1 MIKNYIKI
9 ALRNL
14 TRHKGYSLI
23 NITGLAIGM
32 ACCILILLW
41 VQDELRFD
49 RFHKNADNICRVIQD
64 IKFSDHST
72 TWAITQGPLGPSLKE
87 DFPEIVNFTRV
98 TGRRFRLNHGDQ
110 SFDEVLG
117 MADGSIFEMFTF
129 PLIEGDPQTALSDPH
144 SIVLTEEMAKKYFGD
159 EHPIGKILK
168 ADDQYDFLVT
178 GIMEEFPLN
187 SHFRYDFL
195 IPFIF
200 GRELKYTVDNWRNS
214 QFSTY
219 VQVQEGISYQEVV
232 QKISGY
238 LYEKPTI
245 EKDAKLNLQP
255 LERIHLYSNY
265 EFDRPHGD
273 ITYVTIFSLIA
284 FFILLIA
291 CINFMNLTTA
301 RSANRAREVGMRKV
315 AGAYR
320 RDLVRQFFGESILLA
335 FIALI
340 FAVGIVVLLLPVFN
354 DLAAKELSFGISGNV
369 HALLVLVG
377 IALLTGIIA
386 GSYPALFLSAFQP
399 AIVLKGTLHSGTRGS
414 IFRKVLVVLQF
425 SLTILLIVCTT
436 IVYNQMNFMRNRK
449 LGYHK
454 EYLVYAALRGDM
466 RQQFDAVKE
475 ELLKNPNILDVTSS
489 GNTPT
494 YGYNFSNSLWRWEG
508 QDPDEEIL
516 IRASFIDYNY
526 FETFGME
533 IIEGRSYSKEFS
545 TDPTEALI
553 VNEEAVKVMGMESPL
568 GKQLGIGDNQAKIIG
583 VVKNYHFRSLKQE
596 IEPLILI
603 LNPQNCWALF
613 ARLNSEDVS
622 KTIGHMEKIWG
633 QFAPGYPFNYR
644 FMDEAIDNLYRS
656 EQQIGTLFGYFSILA
671 IFISCLGLFGLA
683 SFMAEQRTKE
693 IGIRKV
699 LGATVSNIL
708 LLLSK
713 EFAKWVLIANL
724 IAWPVAYYAMNRWLQ
739 GYAYRINIALWS
751 FILAAV
757 LALAIALFTVSYQ
770 AVRAATANPADAL
783 RYE

>member
-23 NITGLAIGM
+23 NIAGLAIGM

-41 VQDELRFD
+41 VQDELSFD
-49 RFHKNADNICRVIQD
+49 RFHENADSIYRVIQD

-98 TGRRFRLNHGDQ
+98 TGRRFRLAYQDN

-129 PLIEGDPQTALSDPH
+129 PLVEGDPQTALSDPH
-144 SIVLTEEMAKKYFGD
+144 SIVLTEEMARKYFGD
-159 EHPIGKILK
+159 EHPIGKVLK
-168 ADDQYDFLVT
+168 ADDEYDFLVT
-178 GIMEEFPLN
+178 GILEEFPLN

-219 VQVQEGISYQEVV
+219 VQIQEGIPYQEVV

-255 LERIHLYSNY
+255 LGRIHLHSNY

-340 FAVGIVVLLLPVFN
+340 FAVGIVYLLLSVFN
-354 DLAAKELSFGISGNV
+354 ELAAKELSFEISGNIQTLSV
-369 HALLVLVG
+369 LAGVAL
-377 IALLTGIIA
+377 ITGIIA

-399 AIVLKGTLHSGTRGS
+399 ADVLKGTLFSSNRGAT
-414 IFRKVLVVLQF
+414 FRKVLVVLQF

-449 LGYHK
+449 LGYDK
-454 EYLVYAALRGDM
+454 EYLVYAVLRGDM
-466 RQQFDAVKE
+466 RQQFDVVKE
-475 ELLKNPNILDVTSS
+475 ELLKNPNILAVTSS
-489 GNTPT
+489 GTLPT

-516 IRASFIDYNY
+516 MRASFIDYNY
-526 FETFGME
+526 FETLGLD
-533 IIEGRSYSKEFS
+533 IIEGRSYSKQFS

-583 VVKNYHFRSLKQE
+583 FVKNYHFRSLKQE

-603 LNPQNCWALF
+603 LNPSTCWALF
-613 ARLNSEDVS
+613 AKLSSEDVS
-622 KTIGHMEKIWG
+622 KTIGYMEKVWG
-633 QFAPGYPFNYR
+633 EFASGYPFNYR
-644 FMDEAIDNLYRS
+644 FMDEAIDNLYHA
-656 EQQIGTLFGYFSILA
+656 EQQIGTLF
-671 IFISCLGLFGLA
+671 
-683 SFMAEQRTKE
+683 
-693 IGIRKV
+693 
-699 LGATVSNIL
+699 
-708 LLLSK
+708 
-713 EFAKWVLIANL
+713 
-724 IAWPVAYYAMNRWLQ
+724 
-739 GYAYRINIALWS
+739 
-751 FILAAV
+751 
-757 LALAIALFTVSYQ
+757 
-770 AVRAATANPADAL
+770 
-783 RYE
+783 

>member
-9 ALRNL
+9 AIRNL

-23 NITGLAIGM
+23 NIAGLAIGM

-41 VQDELRFD
+41 VQDELSFD
-49 RFHKNADNICRVIQD
+49 RFHKNSDNIYRVIQD
-64 IKFSDHST
+64 INFVDHST

-98 TGRRFRLNHGDQ
+98 TGRGFRLTYGDH
-110 SFDEVLG
+110 SYDEVVC

-129 PLIEGDPQTALSDPH
+129 PLIKGDPQTALSDPH
-144 SIVLTEEMAKKYFGD
+144 SIVLTQEMAKKYFGD
-159 EHPIGKILK
+159 ENAIGKILR
-168 ADDQYDFLVT
+168 ADNRYDFLVT
-178 GIMEEFPLN
+178 GIIKEFPMN

-219 VQVQEGISYQEVV
+219 VQIQEGLSYQDVV

-245 EKDAKLNLQP
+245 EKDARLNLQP
-255 LERIHLYSNY
+255 LKRIHLYSNY
-265 EFDRPHGD
+265 EFDGAHGD
-273 ITYVTIFSLIA
+273 ITYVAIFSLIA
-284 FFILLIA
+284 FFILIIA

-301 RSANRAREVGMRKV
+301 RSANRAREVGVRKV
-315 AGAYR
+315 AGANR

-335 FIALI
+335 FIALL
-340 FAVGIVVLLLPVFN
+340 FAVGLVALLLPVFN
-354 DLAAKELSFGISGNV
+354 NLAAKELSFGSSTNL
-369 HALLVLVG
+369 HALLALMG
-377 IALLTGIIA
+377 IVILTGIIS

-399 AIVLKGTLHSGTRGS
+399 AHVLKGTLHSGSKGAA
-414 IFRKVLVVLQF
+414 FRKTLVVLQF

-436 IVYNQMNFMRNRK
+436 IVYNQMNFMRNKK
-449 LGYHK
+449 LGYDK
-454 EYLVYAALRGDM
+454 EYLVYAVLRGDM
-466 RQQFDAVKE
+466 RKQFDAVKE
-475 ELLKNPNILDVTSS
+475 ELLTSPNILEVTSS
-489 GNTPT
+489 GTIPT

-516 IRASFIDYNY
+516 MRASFIDYNY
-526 FETFGME
+526 FKTLGME
-533 IIEGRSYSKEFS
+533 IIEGRPYSKEYP
-545 TDPTEALI
+545 TDPKETLI
-553 VNEEAVKVMGMESPL
+553 VNEEAVKVMGMESPI
-568 GKQLGIGDNQAKIIG
+568 GKKLGIGNNQAKIIG

-603 LNPQNCWALF
+603 LNPRNCWALF
-613 ARLNSEDVS
+613 ARIRSENIPQA
-622 KTIGHMEKIWG
+622 IGHMEKIWG
-633 QFAPGYPFNYR
+633 QFAPGFPFNYR

-656 EQQIGTLFGYFSILA
+656 EQQIGKIFRYFAILA

-683 SFMAEQRTKE
+683 SFMAEQRIKE

-699 LGATVSNIL
+699 LGATVSNIF

-713 EFAKWVLIANL
+713 EFVKWVLIANI
-724 IAWPVAYYAMNRWLQ
+724 IAWPVAYFAMNKWLQ
-739 GYAYRINIALWS
+739 GYAYRINIAVFS

-757 LALAIALFTVSYQ
+757 LVLAIALFTVSYQ
-770 AVRAATANPADAL
+770 TVRAATANPADAL

>member
-1 MIKNYIKI
+1 MIRNYIKI

-14 TRHKGYSLI
+14 SRHKGYSLI
-23 NITGLAIGM
+23 NIAGLAIGM

-41 VQDELRFD
+41 VQDELSFD
-49 RFHKNADNICRVIQD
+49 RFHENADSIYRVIQD

-98 TGRRFRLNHGDQ
+98 TGRRFRLAYQDN

-144 SIVLTEEMAKKYFGD
+144 SIVLTEEMARKYFGD
-159 EHPIGKILK
+159 EHPIGKVLK
-168 ADDQYDFLVT
+168 ADDEYDFLVT
-178 GIMEEFPLN
+178 GILEEFPLN

-219 VQVQEGISYQEVV
+219 VQIQEGIPYQEVV

-255 LERIHLYSNY
+255 LGRIHLHSNY

-340 FAVGIVVLLLPVFN
+340 FAVGIVYLLLSVFN
-354 DLAAKELSFGISGNV
+354 ELAAKELSFEISGNIQTLSV
-369 HALLVLVG
+369 LAGVAL
-377 IALLTGIIA
+377 ITGIIA

-399 AIVLKGTLHSGTRGS
+399 ADVLKGTLFSSNRGAT
-414 IFRKVLVVLQF
+414 FRKVLVVLQF

-449 LGYHK
+449 LGYDK
-454 EYLVYAALRGDM
+454 EYLVYAVLRGDM
-466 RQQFDAVKE
+466 RQQFDVVKE
-475 ELLKNPNILDVTSS
+475 ELLKNPNILAVTSS
-489 GNTPT
+489 GTLPT

-516 IRASFIDYNY
+516 MRASFIDYNY
-526 FETFGME
+526 FETLGLE
-533 IIEGRSYSKEFS
+533 IIEGRSYSKQFS

-603 LNPQNCWALF
+603 LNPSNCWALF
-613 ARLNSEDVS
+613 ARLSSEDVS
-622 KTIGHMEKIWG
+622 KTIGYMEKVWG
-633 QFAPGYPFNYR
+633 EFASGYPFNYR
-644 FMDEAIDNLYRS
+644 FMDEAIDNLYRA
-656 EQQIGTLFGYFSILA
+656 EQQIGTLFRYFTILA

-699 LGATVSNIL
+699 LGASVSKIL

-713 EFAKWVLIANL
+713 EYAKWVLFANI
-724 IAWPVAYYAMNRWLQ
+724 IAWPFAYYTMNKWLQ
-739 GYAYRINIALWS
+739 GYAYRINIAVWS
-751 FILAAV
+751 FVLAAV

>member
-41 VQDELRFD
+41 VQDELSFD

-64 IKFSDHST
+64 INFSDHST

-87 DFPEIVNFTRV
+87 DFPEIENFTRI
-98 TGRRFRLNHGDQ
+98 TGQRFRLTYQEN
-110 SFDEVLG
+110 SFDEILG

-129 PLIEGDPQTALSDPH
+129 PLIEGDPETALSDPN

-159 EHPIGKILK
+159 EHPIGKVLK
-168 ADDQYDFLVT
+168 ADDRYDFLVT
-178 GIMEEFPLN
+178 GILEDFPLN

-219 VQVQEGISYQEVV
+219 VEIQKGIPYKEVV

-255 LERIHLYSNY
+255 LARIYLYSNY

-284 FFILLIA
+284 LFILLIA

-301 RSANRAREVGMRKV
+301 RSANRAREVGLRKV

-335 FIALI
+335 FIAFI
-340 FAVGIVVLLLPVFN
+340 FAVGIVYLLLSAFN
-354 DLAAKELSFGISGNV
+354 ELAAKELSFGISGNIPT
-369 HALLVLVG
+369 LLALVG
-377 IALLTGIIA
+377 IAILTGIIA

-399 AIVLKGTLHSGTRGS
+399 ADVLKGTFFSGSRGS
-414 IFRKVLVVLQF
+414 TFRKVLVVLQF

-449 LGYHK
+449 LGYNK
-454 EYLVYAALRGDM
+454 EYLVYAVLRRDM
-466 RQQFDAVKE
+466 RQQFDVVKE
-475 ELLKNPNILDVTSS
+475 ELLKNPNILAVTSS
-489 GNTPT
+489 GTIPT
-494 YGYNFSNSLWRWEG
+494 SGYNFSNSLWRWEG
-508 QDPDEEIL
+508 QNPDEEIL

-533 IIEGRSYSKEFS
+533 IIEGRSYSKQYS

-553 VNEEAVKVMGMESPL
+553 VNEEAVIVMGMESPI

-583 VVKNYHFRSLKQE
+583 VVKNYHFRSMKQK

-603 LNPQNCWALF
+603 LNPHNCWALF

-622 KTIGHMEKIWG
+622 KTIGHMENVWG
-633 QFAPGYPFNYR
+633 QFVPGYPFTYR

-656 EQQIGTLFGYFSILA
+656 EQQIGTLFRYFSILA

-713 EFAKWVLIANL
+713 EFAKWVLIANV
-724 IAWPVAYYAMNRWLQ
+724 IAWPFAYYAMNKWLQ
-739 GYAYRINIALWS
+739 GYAYRINIAVWS

>member
-23 NITGLAIGM
+23 NIAGLAIGM

-41 VQDELRFD
+41 VQDELSFD
-49 RFHKNADNICRVIQD
+49 RFHENADSIYRVIQD

-98 TGRRFRLNHGDQ
+98 TGRRFRLAYQDN

-129 PLIEGDPQTALSDPH
+129 PLVEGDPQTALSDPH
-144 SIVLTEEMAKKYFGD
+144 SIVLTEEMARKYFGD
-159 EHPIGKILK
+159 EHPIGKVLK
-168 ADDQYDFLVT
+168 ADDEYDFLVT
-178 GIMEEFPLN
+178 GILEEFPLN

-219 VQVQEGISYQEVV
+219 VQIQEGIPYQEVV

-255 LERIHLYSNY
+255 LGRIHLHSNY

-340 FAVGIVVLLLPVFN
+340 FAVGIVYLLLSVFN
-354 DLAAKELSFGISGNV
+354 ELAAKELSFEISGNIQTLSV
-369 HALLVLVG
+369 LAGVAL
-377 IALLTGIIA
+377 ITGIIA

-399 AIVLKGTLHSGTRGS
+399 ADVLKGTLFSSNRGAT
-414 IFRKVLVVLQF
+414 FRKVLVVLQF

-449 LGYHK
+449 LGYDK
-454 EYLVYAALRGDM
+454 EYLVYAVLRGDM
-466 RQQFDAVKE
+466 RQQFDVVKE
-475 ELLKNPNILDVTSS
+475 ELLKNPNILAVTSS
-489 GNTPT
+489 GTLPT

-516 IRASFIDYNY
+516 MRASFIDYNY
-526 FETFGME
+526 FETLGLD
-533 IIEGRSYSKEFS
+533 IIEGRSYSKQFS

-603 LNPQNCWALF
+603 LNPSNCWALF
-613 ARLNSEDVS
+613 AKLSSEDVS
-622 KTIGHMEKIWG
+622 KTIGYMEKVWG
-633 QFAPGYPFNYR
+633 EFASGYPFNYR
-644 FMDEAIDNLYRS
+644 FMDEAIDNLYHA
-656 EQQIGTLFGYFSILA
+656 EQQIGTLFRYFTILA

-699 LGATVSNIL
+699 LGATVSNVL

-713 EFAKWVLIANL
+713 EYAKWVLFANI
-724 IAWPVAYYAMNRWLQ
+724 IAWPVAFYVMNRWLQ
-739 GYAYRINIALWS
+739 AYAYRINIAVWS
-751 FILAAV
+751 FVFAAV

>member
-1 MIKNYIKI
+1 MIRNYIKI

-14 TRHKGYSLI
+14 SRHKGYSLI
-23 NITGLAIGM
+23 NIAGLAIGM

-41 VQDELRFD
+41 VQDELSFD
-49 RFHKNADNICRVIQD
+49 RFHENADSIYRVIQD

-98 TGRRFRLNHGDQ
+98 TGRRFRLAYQDN

-144 SIVLTEEMAKKYFGD
+144 SIVLTEEMARKYFGD
-159 EHPIGKILK
+159 EHPIGKVLK
-168 ADDQYDFLVT
+168 ADDEYDFLVT
-178 GIMEEFPLN
+178 GILEEFPLN

-219 VQVQEGISYQEVV
+219 VQIQEGIPYQEVV

-255 LERIHLYSNY
+255 LGRIHLHSNY

-340 FAVGIVVLLLPVFN
+340 FAVGIVYLLLSVFN
-354 DLAAKELSFGISGNV
+354 ELAAKELSFEISGNIQTLSV
-369 HALLVLVG
+369 LAGVAL
-377 IALLTGIIA
+377 ITGIIA

-399 AIVLKGTLHSGTRGS
+399 ADVLKGTLFSSNRGAT
-414 IFRKVLVVLQF
+414 FRKVLVVLQF

-449 LGYHK
+449 LGYDK
-454 EYLVYAALRGDM
+454 EYLVYAVLRGDM
-466 RQQFDAVKE
+466 RQQFDVVKE
-475 ELLKNPNILDVTSS
+475 ELLKNPNILAVTSS
-489 GNTPT
+489 GTLPT

-516 IRASFIDYNY
+516 MRASFIDYNY
-526 FETFGME
+526 FETLGLE
-533 IIEGRSYSKEFS
+533 IIEGRSYSKQFS

-603 LNPQNCWALF
+603 LNPSNCWALF
-613 ARLNSEDVS
+613 ARLSSEDVS
-622 KTIGHMEKIWG
+622 KTIGYMEKVWG
-633 QFAPGYPFNYR
+633 EFASGYPFNYR
-644 FMDEAIDNLYRS
+644 FMDEAIDNLYRA
-656 EQQIGTLFGYFSILA
+656 EQQIGTLFRYFTILA

-699 LGATVSNIL
+699 LGASVSKIL

-713 EFAKWVLIANL
+713 EYAKWVLFANI
-724 IAWPVAYYAMNRWLQ
+724 IAWPVAFYVMNRWLQ
-739 GYAYRINIALWS
+739 AYAYRINIAVWS
-751 FILAAV
+751 FVFAAV

-770 AVRAATANPADAL
+770 AIRAATANPADAL

>member
-466 RQQFDAVKE
+466 RQQFDVVKE

-516 IRASFIDYNY
+516 MRASFIDYNY

>member
-64 IKFSDHST
+64 IKFSDYST

-369 HALLVLVG
+369 HSLLVLVG

-466 RQQFDAVKE
+466 RQQFDVVKE

-516 IRASFIDYNY
+516 MRASFIDYNY

-583 VVKNYHFRSLKQE
+583 VVKNYHFRSLKQK

-656 EQQIGTLFGYFSILA
+656 EQQIGTLFRYFSILA

>member
-1 MIKNYIKI
+1 MIRNYIKI

-14 TRHKGYSLI
+14 SRHKGYSLI
-23 NITGLAIGM
+23 NIAGLAIGM

-41 VQDELRFD
+41 VQDELSFD
-49 RFHKNADNICRVIQD
+49 RFHENADSIYRVIQD

-98 TGRRFRLNHGDQ
+98 TGRRFRLAYQDN

-144 SIVLTEEMAKKYFGD
+144 SIVLTEEMARKYFGD
-159 EHPIGKILK
+159 EHPIGKVLK
-168 ADDQYDFLVT
+168 ADDEYDFLVT
-178 GIMEEFPLN
+178 GILEEFPLN

-219 VQVQEGISYQEVV
+219 VQIQEGIPYQEVV

-255 LERIHLYSNY
+255 LGRIHLHSNY

-340 FAVGIVVLLLPVFN
+340 FAVGIVYLLLSVFN
-354 DLAAKELSFGISGNV
+354 ELAAKELSFEISGNIQTLSV
-369 HALLVLVG
+369 LAGVAL
-377 IALLTGIIA
+377 ITGIIA

-399 AIVLKGTLHSGTRGS
+399 ADVLKGTLFSSNRGAT
-414 IFRKVLVVLQF
+414 FRKVLVVLQF

-449 LGYHK
+449 LGYDK
-454 EYLVYAALRGDM
+454 EYLVYAVLRGDM
-466 RQQFDAVKE
+466 RQQFDVVKE
-475 ELLKNPNILDVTSS
+475 ELLKNPNILAVTSS
-489 GNTPT
+489 GTLPT

-516 IRASFIDYNY
+516 MRASFIDYNY
-526 FETFGME
+526 FETLGLE
-533 IIEGRSYSKEFS
+533 IIEGRSYSKQFS

-603 LNPQNCWALF
+603 LNPSNCWALF
-613 ARLNSEDVS
+613 ARLSSEDVS
-622 KTIGHMEKIWG
+622 KTIGYMEKVWG
-633 QFAPGYPFNYR
+633 EFASGYPFNYR
-644 FMDEAIDNLYRS
+644 FMDEAIDNLYRA
-656 EQQIGTLFGYFSILA
+656 EQQIGTLFRYFTILA

-699 LGATVSNIL
+699 LGASVSKIL

-713 EFAKWVLIANL
+713 EYAKWVLFANI
-724 IAWPVAYYAMNRWLQ
+724 IAWPFAYYTMNKWLQ
-739 GYAYRINIALWS
+739 GYAYRINIAVWS
-751 FILAAV
+751 FVFAAV

-770 AVRAATANPADAL
+770 AIRAATANPADAL

>member
-516 IRASFIDYNY
+516 MRASFIDYNY

>member
-1 MIKNYIKI
+1 
-9 ALRNL
+9 
-14 TRHKGYSLI
+14 
-23 NITGLAIGM
+23 M

-41 VQDELRFD
+41 VQDELSFD
-49 RFHKNADNICRVIQD
+49 RFHKNGENIYRVIQD
-64 IKFSDHST
+64 INFSDHST
-72 TWAITQGPLGPSLKE
+72 TWAITQGPLGPSLNE
-87 DFPEIVNFTRV
+87 DFPEITNFTRV
-98 TGRRFRLNHGDQ
+98 TGRRFRLAYKDN

-129 PLIEGDPQTALSDPH
+129 PLIEGDPQTALSDPR
-144 SIVLTEEMAKKYFGD
+144 SIVLTEEMAKKYFGN
-159 EHPIGKILK
+159 EHPIGKVLK
-168 ADDQYDFLVT
+168 ADNQYDFLVT
-178 GIMEEFPLN
+178 GILEEFPLN
-187 SHFRYDFL
+187 SHFRYDFF
-195 IPFIF
+195 IPFVF

-219 VQVQEGISYQEVV
+219 VQILEGMPYQDVV

-255 LERIHLYSNY
+255 LTRIHLHSNY

-273 ITYVTIFSLIA
+273 ITYVSIFSLIA

-320 RDLVRQFFGESILLA
+320 RDLVRQFFGESILLT

-340 FAVGIVVLLLPVFN
+340 FAIGLVFLLLSIFN
-354 DLAAKELSFGISGNV
+354 ELAAKELSFGISGNIQ
-369 HALLVLVG
+369 ALLALVS
-377 IALLTGIIA
+377 IAILTGILA

-399 AIVLKGTLHSGTRGS
+399 VNVLKGNLLSRSKGS
-414 IFRKVLVVLQF
+414 SFRKVLVVLQF
-425 SLTILLIVCTT
+425 SLTILLVVCTM

-449 LGYHK
+449 LGYDK
-454 EYLVYAALRGDM
+454 EYLVYAVLRGDM
-466 RQQFDAVKE
+466 REQFDAVKD

-489 GNTPT
+489 GTIPT
-494 YGYNFSNSLWRWEG
+494 YGYNFSNSLWNWEG
-508 QDPDEEIL
+508 QDPDDEIL
-516 IRASFIDYNY
+516 MRASFIDYNY

-533 IIEGRSYSKEFS
+533 IIEGRSYSKQFS

-553 VNEEAVKVMGMESPL
+553 VNEEAVTVMGMESPV
-568 GKQLGIGDNQAKIIG
+568 GKQLGNGDNQAKIIG
-583 VVKNYHFRSLKQE
+583 VVKNYHFRSMKQE

-603 LNPQNCWALF
+603 LAPENCWALF
-613 ARLNSEDVS
+613 ARLNSKDVS
-622 KTIGHMEKIWG
+622 ATIGHMEKVWG
-633 QFAPGYPFNYR
+633 KFAPGYPFNYR
-644 FMDEAIDNLYRS
+644 FMDEAIDSMYRS
-656 EQQIGTLFGYFSILA
+656 EQQIGTLFRYFSILA
-671 IFISCLGLFGLA
+671 ILISCLGLFGLA

-699 LGATVSNIL
+699 LGATVSNVL

-713 EFAKWVLIANL
+713 EFAKWVLIANI
-724 IAWPVAYYAMNRWLQ
+724 IAWPIAYYAMSRWLE
-739 GYAYRINIALWS
+739 GYAYRINIAVWS
-751 FILAAV
+751 FVSAAV

-770 AVRAATANPADAL
+770 AIRAATANPADAL

>member
-1 MIKNYIKI
+1 MIKNYIKV

-14 TRHKGYSLI
+14 TKHKGYSLI
-23 NITGLAIGM
+23 NIAGLAIGM

-41 VQDELRFD
+41 VQDEWSFD

-64 IKFSDHST
+64 INFSDHST

-87 DFPEIVNFTRV
+87 DFPEIINFTRV
-98 TGRRFRLNHGDQ
+98 TGRRFRLTYGDH
-110 SFDEVLG
+110 SFDEILG

-129 PLIEGDPQTALSDPH
+129 PLTEGDPKTALSDPH
-144 SIVLTEEMAKKYFGD
+144 SIVLTDEMAKKYFGD
-159 EHPIGKILK
+159 ENPLGKVLK
-168 ADDQYDFLVT
+168 ADDQYDFVVT
-178 GIMEEFPLN
+178 GVIQEFPRN

-219 VQVQEGISYQEVV
+219 VQIQEGVPYQKVV
-232 QKISGY
+232 QKISDY
-238 LYEKPTI
+238 LYKKPTI
-245 EKDAKLNLQP
+245 EKDANLNLQP
-255 LERIHLYSNY
+255 LTRIHLFSNY

-273 ITYVTIFSLIA
+273 ITYVTIFSMIA

-301 RSANRAREVGMRKV
+301 RSTNRAREVGMRKV

-320 RDLVRQFFGESILLA
+320 RDLVRQFFGESIFLA
-335 FIALI
+335 FIALF
-340 FAVGIVVLLLPVFN
+340 FAIGLVVLLLPVFN
-354 DLAAKELSFGISGNV
+354 DLAAKKLSLGISGNIQAFF
-369 HALLVLVG
+369 ALMG

-386 GSYPALFLSAFQP
+386 GSYPALFLSGFQP
-399 AIVLKGTLHSGTRGS
+399 ANVLKGTLFSGSKGS
-414 IFRKVLVVLQF
+414 TFRKALVVLQF
-425 SLTILLIVCTT
+425 SLTILLIVCT
-436 IVYNQMNFMRNRK
+436 IVVYNQMSFMRNQK
-449 LGYHK
+449 LGYDK
-454 EYLVYAALRGDM
+454 EYLVYAVLRGDM
-466 RQQFDAVKE
+466 RQRFDAVKE

-489 GNTPT
+489 GSIPT

-516 IRASFIDYNY
+516 MRASFIDYDY
-526 FETFGME
+526 FKTFGME

-545 TDPTEALI
+545 TDATDALI
-553 VNEEAVKVMGMESPL
+553 VNEEAVKVMGMDSPI

-603 LNPQNCWALF
+603 LAPENCWALF
-613 ARLNSEDVS
+613 ARLRSEDIS
-622 KTIGHMEKIWG
+622 QTIGHMEKVWG
-633 QFAPGYPFNYR
+633 EFASGYPFSSR
-644 FMDEAIDNLYRS
+644 FMDEAIDDLYRS
-656 EQQIGTLFGYFSILA
+656 EQRIGTIFRYFAILA

-708 LLLSK
+708 VLLSK
-713 EFAKWVLIANL
+713 EFAKWVLVANV
-724 IAWPVAYYAMNRWLQ
+724 IAWPVAYYMMNKWLQ
-739 GYAYRINIALWS
+739 GYAYRIKIAVWS
-751 FILAAV
+751 FVLAAA

-770 AVRAATANPADAL
+770 AIRAATANPADAL

>member
-1 MIKNYIKI
+1 MIRNYIKI

-14 TRHKGYSLI
+14 SRHKGYSLI
-23 NITGLAIGM
+23 NIAGLAIGM

-41 VQDELRFD
+41 VQDELSFD
-49 RFHKNADNICRVIQD
+49 RFHENADSIYRVIQD

-98 TGRRFRLNHGDQ
+98 TGRRFRLAYQDN

-144 SIVLTEEMAKKYFGD
+144 SIVLTEEMARKYFGD
-159 EHPIGKILK
+159 EHPIGKVLK
-168 ADDQYDFLVT
+168 ADDEYDFLVT
-178 GIMEEFPLN
+178 GILEEFPLN

-195 IPFIF
+195 I
-200 GRELKYTVDNWRNS
+200 
-214 QFSTY
+214 
-219 VQVQEGISYQEVV
+219 EGIPYQEVV

-255 LERIHLYSNY
+255 LGRIHLHSNY

-340 FAVGIVVLLLPVFN
+340 FAVGIVYLLLSVFN
-354 DLAAKELSFGISGNV
+354 ELAAKELSFEISGNIQTLSV
-369 HALLVLVG
+369 LAGVAL
-377 IALLTGIIA
+377 ITGIIA

-399 AIVLKGTLHSGTRGS
+399 ADVLKGTLFSSNRGAT
-414 IFRKVLVVLQF
+414 FRKVLVVLQF

-449 LGYHK
+449 LGYDK
-454 EYLVYAALRGDM
+454 EYLVYAVLRGDM
-466 RQQFDAVKE
+466 RQQFDVVKE
-475 ELLKNPNILDVTSS
+475 ELLKNPNILAVTSS
-489 GNTPT
+489 GTLPT

-516 IRASFIDYNY
+516 MRASFIDYNY
-526 FETFGME
+526 FETLGLE
-533 IIEGRSYSKEFS
+533 IIEGRSYSKQFS

-603 LNPQNCWALF
+603 LNPSNCWALF
-613 ARLNSEDVS
+613 ARLSSEDVS
-622 KTIGHMEKIWG
+622 KTIGYMEKVWG
-633 QFAPGYPFNYR
+633 EFASGYPFNYR
-644 FMDEAIDNLYRS
+644 FMDEAIDNLYRA
-656 EQQIGTLFGYFSILA
+656 EQQIGTLFRYFTILA

-699 LGATVSNIL
+699 LGASVSKIL

-713 EFAKWVLIANL
+713 EYAKWVLFANI
-724 IAWPVAYYAMNRWLQ
+724 IAWPFAYYTMNKWLQ
-739 GYAYRINIALWS
+739 GYAYRINIAVWS
-751 FILAAV
+751 FVFAAV

-770 AVRAATANPADAL
+770 AIRAATANPADAL

>member
-14 TRHKGYSLI
+14 SRHKGYSFI
-23 NITGLAIGM
+23 NIAGLAIGM

-41 VQDELRFD
+41 VKDELSFD

-87 DFPEIVNFTRV
+87 DFSEIANFTRV
-98 TGRRFRLNHGDQ
+98 TGRRFRLTYGEH
-110 SFDEVLG
+110 SYDEVLG

-129 PLIEGDPQTALSDPH
+129 PLIEGDQQTALSDPH

-159 EHPIGKILK
+159 EHPIGKVLK

-187 SHFRYDFL
+187 SHFRYNFL

-219 VQVQEGISYQEVV
+219 VQIQEGIPYQEVV

-255 LERIHLYSNY
+255 LARIHLYSDY
-265 EFDRPHGD
+265 EFDRTHGD

-340 FAVGIVVLLLPVFN
+340 FAVGMVLLLLPVFN
-354 DLAAKELSFGISGNV
+354 ELAAKELSFGISGNIQ
-369 HALLVLVG
+369 ALLVLLG
-377 IALLTGIIA
+377 IAILTGIIA
-386 GSYPALFLSAFQP
+386 GSYPAFFLSAFQP
-399 AIVLKGTLHSGTRGS
+399 AIVLKGTLHSGSRGS
-414 IFRKVLVVLQF
+414 NFRKVLVVLQF
-425 SLTILLIVCTT
+425 SLTILLIVCTS

-454 EYLVYAALRGDM
+454 EYLVYVVLRGDI

-489 GNTPT
+489 GTIPT
-494 YGYNFSNSLWRWEG
+494 SGYNFSNSLWRWKG

-516 IRASFIDYNY
+516 MRASFIDYNY
-526 FETFGME
+526 FKTFGME
-533 IIEGRSYSKEFS
+533 IVEGRSYSKEYA

-596 IEPLILI
+596 IESLILI

-622 KTIGHMEKIWG
+622 KTIGHMEKVWG

-644 FMDEAIDNLYRS
+644 FMDETIDNLYRS
-656 EQQIGTLFGYFSILA
+656 EQQIGTLFRYFSILA

-713 EFAKWVLIANL
+713 EFATWVLIANI

-751 FILAAV
+751 FVLAAV
-757 LALAIALFTVSYQ
+757 FALAIALFSVSYQ